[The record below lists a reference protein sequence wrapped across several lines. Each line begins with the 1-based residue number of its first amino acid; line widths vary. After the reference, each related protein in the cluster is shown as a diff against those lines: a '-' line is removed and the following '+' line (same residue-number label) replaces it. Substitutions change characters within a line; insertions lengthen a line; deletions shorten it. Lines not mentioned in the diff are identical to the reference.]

1 MWLEEWD
8 VKHCVSGLN
17 QNTHQSYCPE
27 KADGNLIIFHYSAS
41 ISSLCFSYLSVK
53 QPPQA
58 DDFFL
63 PSPIYLHCI
72 PATRHMGYWWG
83 SNVSCLLS
91 PHYLYASPPLPT
103 CHSLWCN
110 AFSQRLS
117 QAKWGVKGI
126 YALDVEPP
134 VLMHFFQFTIN
145 VLEIALLD
153 NPFVFSASRVEKQ
166 PFISCSDKAK

>member
-1 MWLEEWD
+1 MGIWLYFTIRPLYRPFALAI
-8 VKHCVSGLN
+8 CLLS
-17 QNTHQSYCPE
+17 
-27 KADGNLIIFHYSAS
+27 NLLKQMTSSCLLPS
-41 ISSLCFSYLSVK
+41 ISTVS
-53 QPPQA
+53 QQQ
-58 DDFFL
+58 D
-63 PSPIYLHCI
+63 
-72 PATRHMGYWWG
+72 MGYWWG

-103 CHSLWCN
+103 CHSLQCN

-126 YALDVEPP
+126 DALDVEPP

-166 PFISCSDKAK
+166 PFISCSDRAK